1 MKFKYTTIQDWPKT
15 FIEAVAREESALLS
29 SPISPGVTISTS
41 AESQTHL
48 QEPSKKN
55 YSSSINVKSIL
66 QVHFFEK
73 VLKEGADINKLW
85 PFIDDRK
92 LHNGITDIIHELQRS
107 KQEHQNECLQ
117 KVDDTIT
124 IDPNDCDTAKYP
136 ALQKF
141 AVPLVNSTMHSSLCD
156 IVALNDNCGNLLT
169 FQAFDRKPCTLVNP
183 VSSSSYIFFN
193 QNIQQTKWMDSLLLA
208 ICNDKEATAEW
219 IMHFMGKRYVPK
231 FNEVAVDLGLL
242 LPSKV
247 IDAESAYPVRRLL
260 MGRQFSFSTRILM
273 KWLHIN

>member
-1 MKFKYTTIQDWPKT
+1 MKFKYTTIQDWQKT

-136 ALQKF
+136 ALQQF

>member
-1 MKFKYTTIQDWPKT
+1 MKFKYTTIQDWQKT

-136 ALQKF
+136 ALQQF

-169 FQAFDRKPCTLVNP
+169 FQAFDRKP
-183 VSSSSYIFFN
+183 
-193 QNIQQTKWMDSLLLA
+193 
-208 ICNDKEATAEW
+208 
-219 IMHFMGKRYVPK
+219 
-231 FNEVAVDLGLL
+231 
-242 LPSKV
+242 
-247 IDAESAYPVRRLL
+247 
-260 MGRQFSFSTRILM
+260 
-273 KWLHIN
+273 

>member
-136 ALQKF
+136 ALQQS